1 MTTSLVTPG
10 TEIGTVGEHQAGEG
24 TTTVDNR
31 IVATTTGY
39 MRIDDGQIIVDAS
52 KSIVNIEIG
61 DTVLCQFEK
70 LQEKGEKHESSPLKE
85 SRAMCCLINSKATFT

>member
-1 MTTSLVTPG
+1 MLVQRVEIMTTSLVTPG

-61 DTVLCQFEK
+61 DTV
-70 LQEKGEKHESSPLKE
+70 
-85 SRAMCCLINSKATFT
+85 CCLINFKATFT

>member
-10 TEIGTVGEHQAGEG
+10 TEIGCVGEHQAGEG
-24 TTTVDNR
+24 TTAIDDR

-39 MRIDDGQIIVDAS
+39 MRIEDGQIIVDAS

-61 DTVLCQFEK
+61 DTVLCVFEK
-70 LQEKGEKHESSPLKE
+70 LQERVEKLESLLLKA
-85 SRAMCCLINSKATFT
+85 RAVTFFLINFMATSM

>member
-10 TEIGTVGEHQAGEG
+10 TDIGIVGELEAGDG
-24 TTTVDNR
+24 TTTIDDR

-39 MRIDDGQIIVDAS
+39 TRVENGCITVEAS

-70 LQEKGEKHESSPLKE
+70 LQE
-85 SRAMCCLINSKATFT
+85 

>member
-31 IVATTTGY
+31 IVAHVE
-39 MRIDDGQIIVDAS
+39 RDAS
-52 KSIVNIEIG
+52 VVCRADQQVRTACRNLTINKQVIV
-61 DTVLCQFEK
+61 
-70 LQEKGEKHESSPLKE
+70 
-85 SRAMCCLINSKATFT
+85 KASVIVQRYRDIAA